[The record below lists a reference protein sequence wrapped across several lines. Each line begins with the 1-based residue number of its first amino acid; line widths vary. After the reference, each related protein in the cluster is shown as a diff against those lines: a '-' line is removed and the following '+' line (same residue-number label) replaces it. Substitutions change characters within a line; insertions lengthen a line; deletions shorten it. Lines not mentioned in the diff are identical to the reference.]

1 MRRKAIGVGAGA
13 WLDDLPL
20 LLERRPGRSSISHV
34 RSARSTTP
42 LHARSVASARI
53 ATNALSL
60 FTATSISGMRSKR
73 GADSS
78 SSTRMNGH
86 DGLQRTLASMPPAS
100 GIGGVVERVSTGLLG
115 TNVGL
120 QPVGRQMLA
129 VADRVAGYG

>member
-20 LLERRPGRSSISHV
+20 LL
-34 RSARSTTP
+34 
-42 LHARSVASARI
+42 ASLEQEWGI
-53 ATNALSL
+53 AV
-60 FTATSISGMRSKR
+60 GDVMRSKR
-73 GADSS
+73 RADSS
-78 SSTRMNGH
+78 SSTRTACSPNPNTTWVSSCARIHSKATRMNGH

-129 VADRVAGYG
+129 VADRVAGDG